1 MRANAPFVF
10 FSVLFF
16 CLSALAAEPAACP
29 ATVNVHEQLT
39 APVAGWS
46 ATNDDA
52 PHQLAGLTFYDG
64 PPQEKASLVYD
75 DITRAAGKQIAK
87 WTFAP
92 QRQRAIWIAC
102 SYSGTS
108 VVLAKAM
115 PATVSSCV
123 VTYDARQQV
132 AGLPVIEKIA
142 CK

>member
-1 MRANAPFVF
+1 MRACASLLFLV
-10 FSVLFF
+10 VLF
-16 CLSALAAEPAACP
+16 LAPSAIAAEPAACP
-29 ATVNVHEQLT
+29 ATVNVHQQLT

-46 ATNDDA
+46 AVNDDA
-52 PHQLAGLTFYDG
+52 LHQLAGVTFYDG

-75 DITRAAGKQIAK
+75 DITKAAGKQIAK

-92 QRQRAIWIAC
+92 RRERATWIAC

-108 VVLAKAM
+108 VVLAKTLPPGIA
-115 PATVSSCV
+115 SCT